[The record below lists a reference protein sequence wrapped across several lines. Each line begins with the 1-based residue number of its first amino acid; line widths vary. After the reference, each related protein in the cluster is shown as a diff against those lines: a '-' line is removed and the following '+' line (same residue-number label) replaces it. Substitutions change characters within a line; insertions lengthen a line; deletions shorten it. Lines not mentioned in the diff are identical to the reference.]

1 MYMKL
6 IIYIMQAKLH
16 VILHRHSSVY

>member
-6 IIYIMQAKLH
+6 IISIMQAKLH